1 MTPLEHIIYEKEF
14 LKQVIQEDVYNIIQ
28 DHVNKFTKNTGVTV
42 TSIHIPF
49 IDVTSLSDNNLKTT
63 MGSLEIGV
71 HIPK

>member
-42 TSIHIPF
+42 TSIHISF
-49 IDVTSLSDNNLKTT
+49 IDVTTIGDDYKKTT
-63 MGSLEIGV
+63 IGPPEIGV
-71 HIPK
+71 HIPI